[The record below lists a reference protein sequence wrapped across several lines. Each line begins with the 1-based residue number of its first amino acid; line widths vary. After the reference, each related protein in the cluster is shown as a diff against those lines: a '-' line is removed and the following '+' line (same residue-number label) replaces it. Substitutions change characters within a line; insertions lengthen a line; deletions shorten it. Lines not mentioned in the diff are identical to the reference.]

1 MPGRGRV
8 VPGDARRDPAAGPR
22 PPTQQRRHH
31 LNRHDVVTLAAL
43 AQKGGGRCPRSGA
56 TRDDRPAGMA
66 GQWRVRR
73 RPPLGGPEPPDG
85 GAVPQR
91 RGRLVRDKGHLTA
104 ASDAAERSGGR
115 AHRPVVGWRSSGT
128 EEDTMSYFSKR
139 ALRWAAPVALVG
151 ALGLAACGNSD
162 DTEAV
167 RVAAPSAV
175 GVGSDQHL
183 NNKAAEIAKASLGV
197 GSDQHLNNK
206 AAEIASQRANRAA
219 SDRLT
224 GQAEQIQRAEV
235 ASQRAN
241 RAASDRLTGQAEQ
254 IQRAEAASNSS
265 GNDPYG
271 GEFLPGSRHMP
282 VR

>member
-1 MPGRGRV
+1 
-8 VPGDARRDPAAGPR
+8 
-22 PPTQQRRHH
+22 
-31 LNRHDVVTLAAL
+31 
-43 AQKGGGRCPRSGA
+43 
-56 TRDDRPAGMA
+56 MA

-175 GVGSDQHL
+175 G
-183 NNKAAEIAKASLGV
+183 
-197 GSDQHLNNK
+197 SDQHLNNK

-219 SDRLT
+219 SDRLA